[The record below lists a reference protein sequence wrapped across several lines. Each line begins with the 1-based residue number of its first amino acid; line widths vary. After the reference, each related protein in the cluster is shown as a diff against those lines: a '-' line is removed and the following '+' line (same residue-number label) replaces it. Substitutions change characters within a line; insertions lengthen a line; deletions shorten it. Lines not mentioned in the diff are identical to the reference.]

1 MFFFFS
7 KNDSYARRHI
17 LFKILHRLINHAFMV
32 IFLDDQLNLV
42 YSSTPFEERG
52 KRVRDTSFFP
62 KYLEVRVKDKFD

>member
-1 MFFFFS
+1 
-7 KNDSYARRHI
+7 
-17 LFKILHRLINHAFMV
+17 MV